1 LSTREL
7 ILAKLKKDNDM
18 PSGEPTKTSK
28 IVSVVFDGSLSKES
42 EGKKGM
48 EIPPEP
54 VTCHGTRPLITRMLS
69 DGPRPYAD
77 VLQAVGGDEDALREA
92 IRGWDEL
99 AAFDK
104 EGTWYWEIV
113 TDPVTLAERIG
124 IRYEQEIPTPQGLG
138 GLGKPVFTYRGHVLA
153 WRADPPHIRLYAWA
167 TTALYPGRPLAVDI
181 EPTARLLELTP
192 QEVREALG
200 RLVREGDLV
209 RTRERGRELFR
220 LNVRYSENRSTTSD
234 GREGG
239 SHAAGD

>member
-1 LSTREL
+1 MTTREM
-7 ILAKLKKDNDM
+7 ILVKLKKDNDM

-77 VLQAVGGDEDALREA
+77 VLQAVGGDEDALRKA
-92 IRGWDEL
+92 IRGWEQL
-99 AAFDK
+99 IAFDK
-104 EGTWYWEIV
+104 EGTFYWEIV
-113 TDPVTLAERIG
+113 PDPETLAERIS
-124 IRYEQEIPTPQGLG
+124 IRYEQEIPVPQGTG

-153 WRADPPHIRLYAWA
+153 WEADLPHIRLYAWA
-167 TTALYPGRPLAVDI
+167 TVNLYPGRPLSIDI
-181 EPTARLLELTP
+181 EPTARLLQLTP
-192 QEVREALG
+192 REVREATNKLTAD
-200 RLVREGDLV
+200 GDLV

-220 LNVRYSENRSTTSD
+220 LNARYA
-234 GREGG
+234 EGG
-239 SHAAGD
+239 TS